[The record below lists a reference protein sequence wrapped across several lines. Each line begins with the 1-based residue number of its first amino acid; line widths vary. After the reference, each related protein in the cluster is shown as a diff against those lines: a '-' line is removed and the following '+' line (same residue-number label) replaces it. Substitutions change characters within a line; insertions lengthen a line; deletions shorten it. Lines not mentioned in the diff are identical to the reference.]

1 VADATTWSIDY
12 QVREDAES
20 MFIPAELLPQANPGD
35 VVVVTSVQPPVT
47 KRGRVAGPADD
58 EGHGKF
64 LIVAFE

>member
-1 VADATTWSIDY
+1 MADATTWSIDY

-20 MFIPAELLPQANPGD
+20 MFIPAELLPDANPGD
-35 VVVVTSVQPPVT
+35 LVVVTSVLPPVT

-64 LIVAFE
+64 VRVTFE